1 MRKARPEALP
11 LDQAGDSAWSRGRA
25 PGLAFLILLLL
36 APAARAQPLRWAS
49 DAGSGAPY
57 VFHDPVSGAL
67 VGYEAEIV
75 AAVAARLH
83 RPTQFVQNDWDG
95 LIPGLQRG
103 MYDIAIDGI
112 EITPEHAAVVDFS
125 VPYYQTFEQLAV
137 RRGDERLDSL
147 AAVGRR
153 PIGTLKASV
162 GERILRAMPGET
174 VHVYDEE
181 VNAYDDLANG
191 RLDAVLLDYPIA
203 LYYGAPDPRIALV
216 GAPIGRLA
224 YGIALAR
231 GNAGLRG
238 QIDDALRGMQQDGS
252 LRAILQRWNLWSPLM
267 QAADLAPPAAAV
279 APSLYARFVRE
290 TAPQHGWSERLRR
303 YAGFLPLIARA
314 AVMTLEISVAA
325 MLVAI
330 AVGLALA
337 LARLYAARPFAW
349 AAVGC
354 IEVVRG
360 TPLLIQILFVFY
372 GLPSIGIR
380 LAPFMAGVLALGLN
394 YAAYEAENYRAGLQ
408 AVPHGQSEA
417 AMALNMTQAQ
427 MLRYVVVPQA
437 FRIVVPVM
445 TNDFISLL
453 KDSSLVS
460 VITLTELTQTY
471 VRLSTTYYDYFGTG
485 LMIGGAYLLLGLPF
499 VRLSRWAERRLAHG
513 VQRDRRRR

>member
-1 MRKARPEALP
+1 
-11 LDQAGDSAWSRGRA
+11 
-25 PGLAFLILLLL
+25 
-36 APAARAQPLRWAS
+36 
-49 DAGSGAPY
+49 

-83 RPTQFVQNDWDG
+83 RPTVFVQNDWDG

-103 MYDIAIDGI
+103 EYDIAIDGI
-112 EITPEHAAVVDFS
+112 EMTPEHAAVVDFS
-125 VPYYQTFEQLAV
+125 VPYYETFEQLAV

-147 AAVGRR
+147 AALGRR

-162 GERILRAMPGET
+162 GERMLRALPGT
-174 VHVYDEE
+174 DVHVYDEE
-181 VNAYDDLANG
+181 LNAYDDLANG

-203 LYYGAPDPRIALV
+203 LYYGAPNPRITLV

-224 YGIALAR
+224 YGIALAH
-231 GNAGLRG
+231 GNDSLRR
-238 QIDDALRGMQQDGS
+238 QIDNALRQMQRDGS
-252 LRAILQRWNLWSPLM
+252 LRAILQKWNLWSPLM
-267 QAADLAPPAAAV
+267 QAADAAQPAAAT
-279 APSLYARFVRE
+279 APSGYARFVKE
-290 TAPQHGWSERLRR
+290 TAPQHGWAERLRR
-303 YAGFLPLIARA
+303 YAAFLPLIARA

-325 MLVAI
+325 MLVAV
-330 AVGLALA
+330 AAGLGLA
-337 LARLYAARPFAW
+337 LARLYAARPLAW
-349 AAVGC
+349 AAVGL

-372 GLPSIGIR
+372 GLPNIGIK
-380 LAPFMAGVLALGLN
+380 LTPFVAGVLALGLN

-408 AVPHGQSEA
+408 SVPHGQTEA
-417 AMALNMTQAQ
+417 AIALNMTQVQ
-427 MLRYVVVPQA
+427 LLRHVVVPQA

-471 VRLSTTYYDYFGTG
+471 VRLSTTYYDYFGAG

-499 VRLSRWAERRLAHG
+499 VRLSRWTERRLARG
-513 VQRDRRRR
+513 LPRERRAR

>member
-1 MRKARPEALP
+1 MSTARRSATAAL
-11 LDQAGDSAWSRGRA
+11 LISLLFSTTAW
-25 PGLAFLILLLL
+25 
-36 APAARAQPLRWAS
+36 AQPLRWAS

-57 VFHDPVSGAL
+57 VFHDPVGGAV

-75 AAVAARLH
+75 AGIAARLH
-83 RPTQFVQNDWDG
+83 RPTVFVQNDWDG

-112 EITPEHAAVVDFS
+112 EITPEHAAVVNFS
-125 VPYYQTFEQLAV
+125 VPYYETFEQLAV

-147 AAVGRR
+147 AALQHR

-162 GERILRAMPGET
+162 GDRILHAIPGED
-174 VHVYDEE
+174 VHLYDEE

-203 LYYGAPDPRIALV
+203 LYYGAPDARIALV

-231 GNAGLRG
+231 GNDVLRG
-238 QIDDALRGMQQDGS
+238 QIDDALRDMQRDGS
-252 LRAILQRWNLWSPLM
+252 LRAILQKWNLWSPLM
-267 QAADLAPPAAAV
+267 QAADVAPAAAV
-279 APSLYARFVRE
+279 AAPSGYVHFVQE
-290 TAPQHGWSERLRR
+290 TAPQHGWGARLRR

-314 AVMTLEISVAA
+314 AIMTLQVSVAA
-325 MLVAI
+325 MLVAV
-330 AVGLALA
+330 ALGLGLALV
-337 LARLYAARPFAW
+337 RLYAARPFAW
-349 AAVGC
+349 AAMGV

-372 GLPSIGIR
+372 GLPNIGIK
-380 LAPFMAGVLALGLN
+380 LAPFVAGVLALGLN

-417 AMALNMTQAQ
+417 AIALNMTQTQ
-427 MLRYVVVPQA
+427 LLRYVVVPQA

-485 LMIGGAYLLLGLPF
+485 LMVGGAYLLLGLPF
-499 VRLSRWAERRLAHG
+499 VRLSRWAERRLARG
-513 VQRDRRRR
+513 LPRERRAR